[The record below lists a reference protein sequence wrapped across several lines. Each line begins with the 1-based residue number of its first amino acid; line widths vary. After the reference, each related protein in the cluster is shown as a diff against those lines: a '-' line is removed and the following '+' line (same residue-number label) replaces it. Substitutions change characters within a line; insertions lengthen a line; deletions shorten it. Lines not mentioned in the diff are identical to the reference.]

1 MSEARTIY
9 KAGELYDGKRCA
21 WVPQPRQA
29 EFMRRYEDEVLFG
42 GAAGGGK
49 SDALVIEALR
59 QIKIPHYKGLIL
71 RKTYPQL
78 AELIDKSFLYYPLID
93 KKARYNDSKHTW
105 KFSSGAKIIFGSL
118 QHDKDKYNYQ
128 GQAYDYIAFDELTH
142 FTWDEYSYLM
152 SRNRPN
158 GPGTRCYMRAS
169 ANPGG
174 LGHAWV
180 KDRFITP
187 APPMHTIRQEVELLL
202 PGGVKEKRWKSRVF
216 VPSKVT
222 DNMALMSNDPS
233 YIVRLAS
240 MPEAERR
247 ALLYGDWD
255 AYVGQVFGEWKN
267 DPDHYRDRRFTH
279 VIEPFEPPEE
289 WRYYRSFDW
298 GYAKP
303 FSCGWWAVDRE
314 GIAYR
319 IHEYYGCKKGEPD
332 KGLQM
337 RDSDVFA
344 EIARAEREHPFLK
357 RRQFIGV
364 ADPAIW
370 DRQTGESR
378 ADVAAKHGI
387 YFTKG
392 DNKRIAGWAQ
402 LHERLHFDERG
413 VPRMYIFN
421 TCKDFIRTFPA
432 LQYDEHKVEDVDTS
446 MEDHAAD
453 EARYFCMMNPVA
465 PRPKIPVDDWAL
477 NPLKLYLD
485 IEPEDLR

>member
-1 MSEARTIY
+1 MKELQDRFETGGIY
-9 KAGELYDGKRCA
+9 NGKRA
-21 WVPQPRQA
+21 VWVPQPRQDA
-29 EFMRRYEDEVLFG
+29 FMRRFEDEVLFG

-49 SDALVIEALR
+49 SDALVAEALR
-59 QIKIPHYKGLIL
+59 QIDKSYYKGLIL

-78 AELIDKSFLYYPLID
+78 LELIDKSFNLYPRID
-93 KKARYNDSKHTW
+93 KNAIYNSSKHMWT
-105 KFSSGAKIIFGSL
+105 FSSGAKIIFGSL
-118 QHDKDKYNYQ
+118 QHTKDKYNYQ
-128 GQAYDYIAFDELTH
+128 GIAYDFIGFDELTH
-142 FTWDEYSYLM
+142 FQFEEYDYLI

-158 GPGTRCYMRAS
+158 GPGMLCYMRAT

-174 LGHAWV
+174 VGHSWV
-180 KDRFITP
+180 KERFITV
-187 APPMHTIRQEVELLL
+187 APPMTTTWHDVEVQQ
-202 PGGVKEKRWKSRVF
+202 PDGTRKKFRRSRIF
-216 VPSKVT
+216 VPSRVY
-222 DNMALMSNDPS
+222 DNPALLKNDPS
-233 YIVRLAS
+233 YVARLAS
-240 MPEAERR
+240 MNEAERK

-267 DPDHYRDRRFTH
+267 DPDHYRDRKFTH

-298 GYAKP
+298 GFAKP

-319 IHEYYGCKKGEPD
+319 IHEYYGCKTGEPD

-337 RDSDVFA
+337 PASEVFA

-357 RRQFIGV
+357 RREFIGV

-370 DRQTGESR
+370 DRQTGEST

-392 DNKRIAGWAQ
+392 DNKRIAGWVQ
-402 LHERLHFDERG
+402 MHERLHFDARG
-413 VPRMYIFN
+413 VPRMYVFN

-453 EARYFCMMNPVA
+453 EARYFCMMNPVP
-465 PRPKIPVDDWAL
+465 PRPKIHVDDWAT

-485 IEPEDLR
+485 IEREDLR